1 MTDKTCNVAFLSSG
15 NSAPS
20 IFGEA
25 CLQAMRYPTRF
36 GVKKRLCLAASALAL
51 APTAAMASPP
61 TLQDIIGDPEW
72 LTLSGSSRMRYE
84 TLEGQPRAGL
94 NATDEQLALRTI
106 ITAQVDLQ
114 AIKVNAEVHD
124 SRAWLTKPGGAVS
137 ANEVNAFEL
146 VQANIAGDVTLNGGA
161 KLSLQLGRMT
171 LGLGSRRLVAAD
183 DYRNATNGY
192 TGLRA
197 DLRTKGGLAAT
208 AIYVLPHIRL
218 PDDLPSI
225 KAQQPKWDRESFD
238 LQLWGGLVSHTG
250 FVRHLTLEAG
260 YFGLLERDWPGRV
273 TRQRNLDS
281 FSARLIR
288 DPRPGKVDF
297 ELEGI
302 YQSGTVRASAS
313 TSAAILSVSAW
324 FVHAD
329 AGYSFPGAAKVRL
342 SLEYDRASGDEPSGK
357 FGRFDTLF
365 GMRGADL
372 ALSGIYNAIGRA
384 NISAVGVRLE
394 KGLAGRWEGFITY
407 KPMWLAS
414 QTDSF
419 STTGVRDLT
428 GSAGNFAGHQVELQ
442 LRYWLVPK
450 FLRAQLN
457 AANLSKGRFLRT
469 APNAVTNADTRYVAT
484 TISVHF

>member
-1 MTDKTCNVAFLSSG
+1 MPPGDALRTRWGLKTRLS
-15 NSAPS
+15 
-20 IFGEA
+20 I
-25 CLQAMRYPTRF
+25 
-36 GVKKRLCLAASALAL
+36 AASVLAL
-51 APTAAMASPP
+51 APAQAMAAPP
-61 TLQDIIGDPEW
+61 TLQDIIGDPAW
-72 LTLSGSSRMRYE
+72 VTLSGSGRLRYE
-84 TLEGQPRAGL
+84 ALEGQPRAGL

-106 ITAQVDLQ
+106 FTAQVDLQ
-114 AIKVNAEVHD
+114 AIKVNAELHD

-137 ANEVNAFEL
+137 ANEVNTFEL
-146 VQANIAGDVTLNGGA
+146 VQANIAGDVSLSGGA

-208 AIYVLPHIRL
+208 TIYVLPHIRL

-225 KAQQPKWDRESFD
+225 KAQQPHWDRESFD

-250 FVRHLTLEAG
+250 LVRYLTLEAG
-260 YFGLLERDWPGRV
+260 YFGVLERDWPGRV
-273 TRQRNLDS
+273 TRQRDLDS

-302 YQSGTVRASAS
+302 YQSGTVRASGS
-313 TSAAILSVSAW
+313 TSASILPVRAW
-324 FVHAD
+324 FMHAD
-329 AGYSFPGAAKVRL
+329 AGYSFPGSAKVRL
-342 SLEYDRASGDEPSGK
+342 SLEYDRASGDEPGGK

-372 ALSGIYNAIGRA
+372 AQSGIYNAIGRA

-394 KGLAGRWEGFITY
+394 KGLANRWEGYFTY
-407 KPMWLAS
+407 KPTWLAS
-414 QTDSF
+414 RTDSF
-419 STTGVRDLT
+419 STTGVRDPT
-428 GSAGNFAGHQVELQ
+428 GSAGNFAGHQVEMQ
-442 LRYWLVPK
+442 FRYWLVPK
-450 FLRAQLN
+450 FLRVQLN
-457 AANLSKGRFLRT
+457 AVNLSKGRFLRT
-469 APNAVTNADTRYVAT
+469 APNAVTAADTHYVAT

>member
-1 MTDKTCNVAFLSSG
+1 VKTHLSIAAG
-15 NSAPS
+15 VLVLAP
-20 IFGEA
+20 A
-25 CLQAMRYPTRF
+25 QAM
-36 GVKKRLCLAASALAL
+36 AA
-51 APTAAMASPP
+51 PP
-61 TLQDIIGDPEW
+61 TLQDIIGDPAW
-72 LTLSGSSRMRYE
+72 VTLSGSSRLRYE
-84 TLEGQPRAGL
+84 ALEGQPRAVL
-94 NATDEQLALRTI
+94 NATDEQLAQRTI

-114 AIKVNAEVHD
+114 AIKVNAELHD
-124 SRAWLTKPGGAVS
+124 SRAWLTKTGGAVS
-137 ANEVNAFEL
+137 ANEVNTFEL
-146 VQANIAGDVTLNGGA
+146 VQANIAGDVSLGSGA

-208 AIYVLPHIRL
+208 TIYVLPHIRL

-225 KAQQPKWDRESFD
+225 KAQQSHWDRESFD

-250 FVRHLTLEAG
+250 LVRHLTLEAG

-273 TRQRNLDS
+273 TRQRDLDS

-302 YQSGTVRASAS
+302 YQSGTVRASGS
-313 TSAAILSVSAW
+313 TRAAILPVRAW
-324 FVHAD
+324 FMHAD
-329 AGYSFPGAAKVRL
+329 AGYSFPGSAKVRL
-342 SLEYDRASGDEPSGK
+342 SLEYDRASGDKPGGK

-372 ALSGIYNAIGRA
+372 AQSGIYNAIGRA

-394 KGLAGRWEGFITY
+394 KGLANRWEGYFTY
-407 KPMWLAS
+407 KPTWLANR
-414 QTDSF
+414 TDSF
-419 STTGVRDLT
+419 STTGVRDTT
-428 GSAGNFAGHQVELQ
+428 GSAGNFAGHQVDVQ
-442 LRYWLVPK
+442 LRYWLLTK
-450 FLRAQLN
+450 FLRLQLN

-469 APNAVTNADTRYVAT
+469 APNAVTAADTHYIAT

>member
-1 MTDKTCNVAFLSSG
+1 MKT
-15 NSAPS
+15 
-20 IFGEA
+20 
-25 CLQAMRYPTRF
+25 
-36 GVKKRLCLAASALAL
+36 RLCIAASALAL
-51 APTAAMASPP
+51 APAQAMAAPP
-61 TLQDIIGDPEW
+61 TLQDILGDPEW
-72 LTLSGSSRMRYE
+72 VTLSGSSRLRYE
-84 TLEGQPRAGL
+84 ALEGQPRAGL
-94 NATDEQLALRTI
+94 DATDEQLALRTI

-114 AIKVNAEVHD
+114 AIKFNAELHD
-124 SRAWLTKPGGAVS
+124 SRAWLNNPGGALS
-137 ANEVNAFEL
+137 ANEVNTFEL
-146 VQANIAGDVTLNGGA
+146 VQANITGDVSLGSGA

-225 KAQQPKWDRESFD
+225 KAQKPQWDRESFD
-238 LQLWGGLVSHTG
+238 LQLWGGLVSHSG
-250 FVRHLTLEAG
+250 LVRHLTLEAG
-260 YFGLLERDWPGRV
+260 YFGVLERDWPGHV
-273 TRQRNLDS
+273 TRQRDLDN
-281 FSARLIR
+281 FSARLTR
-288 DPRPGKVDF
+288 DPRPGKIDF

-302 YQSGTVRASAS
+302 YQSGTVRASNS
-313 TSAAILSVSAW
+313 TSAAILPVGAW

-342 SLEYDRASGDEPSGK
+342 SLEYDRASGDEPGGK

-365 GMRGADL
+365 GMR
-372 ALSGIYNAIGRA
+372 
-384 NISAVGVRLE
+384 RLE
-394 KGLAGRWEGFITY
+394 KGLASRWEGYFTY

-414 QTDSF
+414 RTDSF
-419 STTGVRDLT
+419 STTGVRDST
-428 GSAGNFAGHQVELQ
+428 GSAGNFAGHQVELH

-450 FLRAQLN
+450 FLRGQLN
-457 AANLSKGRFLRT
+457 IVNLSKGRFLRT
-469 APNAVTNADTRYVAT
+469 APNAVTGADTQYVAT

>member
-1 MTDKTCNVAFLSSG
+1 M
-15 NSAPS
+15 
-20 IFGEA
+20 
-25 CLQAMRYPTRF
+25 
-36 GVKKRLCLAASALAL
+36 KKRLCIAASALAL
-51 APTAAMASPP
+51 APAQAMAAPP
-61 TLQDIIGDPEW
+61 TLQDILGDPDW
-72 LTLSGSSRMRYE
+72 VTLSGSSRLRHE
-84 TLEGQPRAGL
+84 ALEGQPRAGL
-94 NATDEQLALRTI
+94 NATDEQRALRTI
-106 ITAQVDLQ
+106 ITAQADLQ
-114 AIKVNAEVHD
+114 GIKVNAEVHD

-137 ANEVNAFEL
+137 ANEVNTFEL
-146 VQANIAGDVTLNGGA
+146 VQANIAGDVTLDGGT

-208 AIYVLPHIRL
+208 AIYALPHIRL

-225 KAQQPKWDRESFD
+225 KAQKQQWDRESFD
-238 LQLWGGLVSHTG
+238 LQLWGGLISHTG
-250 FVRHLTLEAG
+250 LARDLTFEVG
-260 YFGLLERDWPGRV
+260 YFGVLERDWPGRV
-273 TRQRNLDS
+273 TRQRDLDS
-281 FSARLIR
+281 FSARLTR

-302 YQSGTVRASAS
+302 YQSGTVRASNS
-313 TSAAILSVSAW
+313 TSAAILPVSAW
-324 FVHAD
+324 FMHAD
-329 AGYSFPGAAKVRL
+329 AGYSFPGLAKVRL

-372 ALSGIYNAIGRA
+372 AQSGIYNAIGRA
-384 NISAVGVRLE
+384 NISAGGVRLE
-394 KGLAGRWEGFITY
+394 KGLANRWEGYLTY
-407 KPMWLAS
+407 KQMWLAS
-414 QTDSF
+414 RTDSF

-428 GSAGNFAGHQVELQ
+428 GSAGNFAGHQVEVQ

-457 AANLSKGRFLRT
+457 AVNLSKGRFLRT
-469 APNAVTNADTRYVAT
+469 APNVVTKADTQYVAT

>member
-1 MTDKTCNVAFLSSG
+1 MTPAG
-15 NSAPS
+15 A
-20 IFGEA
+20 I
-25 CLQAMRYPTRF
+25 
-36 GVKKRLCLAASALAL
+36 AA
-51 APTAAMASPP
+51 PP
-61 TLQDIIGDPEW
+61 TLQDIMGDPEW
-72 LTLSGSSRMRYE
+72 VTLSGSSRLRYE
-84 TLEGQPRAGL
+84 ALEGQPRAGL
-94 NATDEQLALRTI
+94 NTTDEQLALRMI

-114 AIKVNAEVHD
+114 AIKFNAELHD
-124 SRAWLTKPGGAVS
+124 SRAWLNKPGGALS
-137 ANEVNAFEL
+137 ANEVNTFEL
-146 VQANIAGDVTLNGGA
+146 VQANIAGDVNIGGGA

-171 LGLGSRRLVAAD
+171 IGLGSRRLVAAD

-197 DLRTKGGLAAT
+197 DLRTKGGLAAM

-225 KAQQPKWDRESFD
+225 KVQQPHWDRESFD

-250 FVRHLTLEAG
+250 LVRNLTLEAG
-260 YFGLLERDWPGRV
+260 YFGLLEHDWPGHV
-273 TRQRNLDS
+273 TRQRDLDS

-288 DPRPGKVDF
+288 DPRPGAVDF

-302 YQSGTVRASAS
+302 YQSGTVRASGL
-313 TSAAILSVSAW
+313 TSAPILPVSAW
-324 FVHAD
+324 FMHAD
-329 AGYSFPGAAKVRL
+329 AGYFFPGPAKVRL
-342 SLEYDRASGDEPSGK
+342 SLEYDRASGDGPGGK

-372 ALSGIYNAIGRA
+372 AHSGIYNAIGRA

-394 KGLAGRWEGFITY
+394 KGLAGRWEGYFTY

-414 QTDSF
+414 RTDSF
-419 STTGVRDLT
+419 STSGVRDFT

-450 FLRAQLN
+450 FLRGQLN
-457 AANLSKGRFLRT
+457 IVNLSKGRFLRT
-469 APNAVTNADTRYVAT
+469 APNAVTGADTHYIAT
-484 TISVHF
+484 TISMHF

>member
-1 MTDKTCNVAFLSSG
+1 MKTHLSIAASVLVL
-15 NSAPS
+15 AP
-20 IFGEA
+20 A
-25 CLQAMRYPTRF
+25 QAM
-36 GVKKRLCLAASALAL
+36 AA
-51 APTAAMASPP
+51 PP
-61 TLQDIIGDPEW
+61 TFQDIIGEPAW
-72 LTLSGSSRMRYE
+72 VTLSGSSRLRYE
-84 TLEGQPRAGL
+84 ALEGQPRAGL
-94 NATDEQLALRTI
+94 NATDEQLAQRTI

-114 AIKVNAEVHD
+114 AIKVNAELHD
-124 SRAWLTKPGGAVS
+124 SRAWLTKTGGAVS
-137 ANEVNAFEL
+137 ANEVNTFEL
-146 VQANIAGDVTLNGGA
+146 VQANIAGDVSLGSGA

-238 LQLWGGLVSHTG
+238 LQLWGGLVSHSG
-250 FVRHLTLEAG
+250 LVRHLMLEAG

-273 TRQRNLDS
+273 TRQRDLDN

-313 TSAAILSVSAW
+313 TSAAILPVSAW
-324 FVHAD
+324 FMHAD

-342 SLEYDRASGDEPSGK
+342 SLEYDRASGDEPGGE

-372 ALSGIYNAIGRA
+372 AQSGIYNAIGRA
-384 NISAVGVRLE
+384 NISAGGVRLE
-394 KGLAGRWEGFITY
+394 KGLANRWEGYLTY
-407 KPMWLAS
+407 KQMWLAS
-414 QTDSF
+414 RTDSF
-419 STTGVRDLT
+419 STTGVRDFT
-428 GSAGNFAGHQVELQ
+428 GTAGNFAGHQVEAQ

-450 FLRAQLN
+450 FLRGQLSIV
-457 AANLSKGRFLRT
+457 NLSKGRFLRT
-469 APNAVTNADTRYVAT
+469 APNAVTKADTQYVAT
-484 TISVHF
+484 TISMHF